1 MGVSFGASREL
12 SFLNPKNGSRIY
24 FPQSNGMLFS
34 FGRDVNITW
43 KHGINALSEEELA
56 AGGTNTLGRISIVLW
71 GNCPLALEEE
81 GSPPL
86 LPDTRGHS
94 FHSHSNSRDHDRD
107 DRPFNPRNDDQFNNS
122 RPNDQQQQF
131 NGPSDRQQQFNGP
144 NDRQFAP
151 RDDRPFNSR
160 NDGQFN
166 SRPQQQ
172 FNQRDD
178 RQFAPR
184 DDRSF
189 NSRPN
194 DRQQQFN
201 GPNDRQ
207 FTLRDDRP
215 FNSRNDGQFNSRPQQ
230 QFNQRDDRQFTPRDN
245 RPFNSRPN
253 DRQQQPFNQRDDWDS
268 RDGPIKQPEPQ
279 QQQVLF
285 DSRAPRDN
293 FVPRDGPQFSGDR
306 RSMERDPV
314 DHRDSRDGQRGVKRA
329 FDGPSAMPVCRNYS
343 AEGSCRYGDR
353 CKFQHTD

>member
-194 DRQQQFN
+194 DRQQQ
-201 GPNDRQ
+201 
-207 FTLRDDRP
+207 
-215 FNSRNDGQFNSRPQQ
+215 
-230 QFNQRDDRQFTPRDN
+230 
-245 RPFNSRPN
+245 
-253 DRQQQPFNQRDDWDS
+253 PFNQRDDWDS
-268 RDGPIKQPEPQ
+268 RDGPIKQTEPQQ

-285 DSRAPRDN
+285 DSRPPRDN

-314 DHRDSRDGQRGVKRA
+314 DHRDSRDGQRGMKRA
-329 FDGPSAMPVCRNYS
+329 FDGPSVMPVCRNYS